1 MHTNIKAI
9 LKTSVAAAALV
20 AVSAPVSADINNGNT
35 NSLIMSGQIA
45 RSMVYQDN
53 GNDTELFNVD
63 GIDTNSRL
71 RWIASGKMTESVTV
85 GGIVEMNFPLS
96 NSNYAL
102 DADIDFKPDSA
113 DWGMRKTEVTF
124 THKAAGKLSIGQN
137 SAAGDGAHTNTLGSW
152 GPSMSAYGK
161 GGAGAS
167 NFWVTNANELPTVD
181 AAIATNI
188 PVNIV
193 TGGFNLG
200 RNDRIRYDTPSI
212 GGLKLAAS
220 YGADA
225 GSGIEVTYAGKFGS
239 VQVASAAMYQRAETD
254 DFDESQKI
262 MGGSIAVKHDSGL
275 SAHVGYSRIN
285 KFAVA
290 DLELDVTS
298 KSKEWHGGIGY
309 AANLTNLGITGFAIN
324 YTQSDHSLT
333 IGENTFDADG
343 TTFGI
348 AVNQNIEAV
357 GTDVF
362 LSYSRTTFDVDDVSA
377 QFDDFSTIMAGTHLN
392 F

>member
-1 MHTNIKAI
+1 MYTNIKII

-20 AVSAPVSADINNGNT
+20 AVSAPISADINNGNT

-124 THKAAGKLSIGQN
+124 THKTAGKLSIGQN
-137 SAAGDGAHTNTLGSW
+137 SAAGDGAHTQTLGSW
-152 GPSMSAYGK
+152 GPSMSVYGK

-167 NFWVTNANELPTVD
+167 NFWVSNADALTGVE
-181 AAIATNI
+181 AAIADIGI

-239 VQVASAAMYQRAETD
+239 VQVASAAMYQRAEID
-254 DFDESQKI
+254 GLDGSQKVK
-262 MGGSIAVKHDSGL
+262 GGSIAVKHDSGL
-275 SAHVGYSRIN
+275 SAHFGHSRTN
-285 KFAVA
+285 KLVVA
-290 DLELDVTS
+290 DLGAFE
-298 KSKEWHGGIGY
+298 SKEWHGGIGY
-309 AANLTNLGITGFAIN
+309 AANLTNFGITGFAIN

-333 IGENTFDADG
+333 VGEDTYDADG

-348 AVNQNIEAV
+348 AVNQNIESV
-357 GTDVF
+357 GTDIF
-362 LSYSRTTFDVDDVSA
+362 LSYSRTTFDIDDVPV
-377 QFDDFSTIMAGTHLN
+377 QFDDFSVIMAGTRMN